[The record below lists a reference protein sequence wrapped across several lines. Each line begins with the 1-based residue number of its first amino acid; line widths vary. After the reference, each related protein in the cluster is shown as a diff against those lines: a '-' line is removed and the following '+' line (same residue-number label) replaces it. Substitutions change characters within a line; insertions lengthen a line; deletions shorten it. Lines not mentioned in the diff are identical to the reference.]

1 MNDMLQDDPGK
12 RPKTIDALVAQFRGI
27 CEFQLQTNILSARIV
42 PLRDRLDPIQLVQL
56 LTNDK
61 YKDLVERLG
70 LRAGR
75 ISH

>member
-1 MNDMLQDDPGK
+1 MLQDDPGK

-42 PLRDRLDPIQLVQL
+42 PLRDRLAPIQLVQL
-56 LTNDK
+56 LMNDK
-61 YKDLVERLG
+61 YKDLAERLG